1 MNIILVGYMGS
12 GKTTVGKNLARI
24 LNAEFIDTDEQIE
37 KQQGRSISEIFA
49 MEGELAFRDIE
60 TEYLKAYLKNFVQKD
75 KNANVIISTGG
86 GMALRE
92 ENQKLLKKIGTVF
105 YLKVNPE
112 TVYERIKGDTKRPLL
127 QCENPLERIRQ
138 MLSEREVYYQNT
150 ANEIIQ
156 VDDKKQSEI
165 AQIICKKVGAEYEDF
180 SN

>member
-12 GKTTVGKNLARI
+12 GKTTVGKNLSRL
-24 LNAEFIDTDEQIE
+24 LNAEFVDTDEQIE

-49 MEGELAFRDIE
+49 SDGETAFRDME
-60 TEYLKAYLKNFVQKD
+60 TEYLKAYLKECDNKER
-75 KNANVIISTGG
+75 NAIISTGG

-92 ENQKLLKKIGTVF
+92 VNQELLKKIGRVF

-127 QCENPLERIRQ
+127 QCENPLEKITQ
-138 MLSEREVYYQNT
+138 MLSERELYYQNT
-150 ANEIIQ
+150 ANEVIQ
-156 VDDKKQSEI
+156 VDNKKQNEI
-165 AQIICKKVGAEYEDF
+165 AEIICKKVGAEYENF